1 MRKASDVL
9 RSPRQAFL
17 PVPHLEPQPPT
28 SPIPFHSIYLPHP
41 IHTHVTPPPQKKMTE
56 NGPADAPTGSTSDPS
71 GFLSEI
77 IGSPITVK
85 LNSGVE
91 YRGSLVR
98 IALLLLLLLLLM
110 VTIGELSSVD
120 GYMNIALEKTVE
132 YVNGEVRNKYGD
144 VFIRGNNGMLLFFF
158 LRFSDELGWANG
170 LLVLYISQDAV

>member
-1 MRKASDVL
+1 
-9 RSPRQAFL
+9 
-17 PVPHLEPQPPT
+17 
-28 SPIPFHSIYLPHP
+28 
-41 IHTHVTPPPQKKMTE
+41 MTE

-91 YRGSLVR
+91 YRGSLVC
-98 IALLLLLLLLLM
+98 IALLLLLLM

-144 VFIRGNNGMLLFFF
+144 VFIRGNNGMLLCFFF
-158 LRFSDELGWANG
+158 FGSQMSWDG
-170 LLVLYISQDAV
+170 LMGC